1 MEHCRSAFASATVHP
16 ASTVPAAPV
25 LLHFMHCCFCYN
37 FWLLPILTLVIALV
51 LVFFFF
57 FVISY
62 TLSTYISLSLYKL
75 KSTQLTSRRQ
85 YSEREAVS
93 LLLPHFPIFFHFL
106 SSFSTAK
113 HSSEDDNSED
123 GWLDLFLL
131 EDEGCWLG
139 CGGNSRFPCF

>member
-1 MEHCRSAFASATVHP
+1 MHH

-25 LLHFMHCCFCYN
+25 LLHFTHCCFCYN
-37 FWLLPILTLVIALV
+37 FWFLPILTLVIALV
-51 LVFFFF
+51 FVFFFF
-57 FVISY
+57 FLISY

-75 KSTQLTSRRQ
+75 KSTHFTEGRQ

-93 LLLPHFPIFFHFL
+93 PQLPFSIFFHFL
-106 SSFSTAK
+106 SSFSAAK

-131 EDEGCWLG
+131 EKEGCWLG
-139 CGGNSRFPCF
+139 YGGNSWFPCF

>member
-25 LLHFMHCCFCYN
+25 LPHFTHCCFCYN
-37 FWLLPILTLVIALV
+37 FWFLPILTLVIALV
-51 LVFFFF
+51 LVFF

-85 YSEREAVS
+85 YSEREPVS
-93 LLLPHFPIFFHFL
+93 PLLPHFSIFFHFL
-106 SSFSTAK
+106 SSFSAAK
-113 HSSEDDNSED
+113 YYSEDDNSED

-131 EDEGCWLG
+131 EEEGCWLG
-139 CGGNSRFPCF
+139 CGGNSRFPYF